1 MALARLHSLCRCAAS
16 SSLAVALPRA
26 RLSPQLA
33 GPSRSLCTAV
43 FDVKRLWSPTSQRV
57 GAIGMKCGMSQAWAA
72 NGTRVPVTVI
82 ELQDCQ
88 VVKVRRAMSDGLNAL
103 QVAAGWQKRKRMRI
117 DEANHFITKGLP
129 LKRYMREFA
138 VTGTRTPR
146 QQPALHFG
154 APLDEWPRALTTAP
168 LLRHR
173 VSRGRSAARRH
184 HDRRAAFRA
193 GPVRRRAV
201 EDQRQ
206 GLRWRDETVG
216 LQGAACVTRSVSL
229 SPLHRSFERLDRQPD
244 EDERLEGQED
254 AGAHGRQARDDG
266 GAPRVEGGQGL

>member
-1 MALARLHSLCRCAAS
+1 MALSRMHSLCRCAAS
-16 SSLAVALPRA
+16 SSLAAALPRA
-26 RLSPQLA
+26 RLSPLLA
-33 GPSRSLCTAV
+33 GPNRSLCTAV
-43 FDVKRLWSPTSQRV
+43 SFDVKRLWSPTSQRV

-72 NGTRVPVTVI
+72 NGTRVPLTVI

-88 VVKVRRAMSDGLNAL
+88 VVKVRRAMRDGLDAL

-154 APLDEWPRALTTAP
+154 APLDEWPRGLRTHHRATAVLPP
-168 LLRHR
+168 L
-173 VSRGRSAARRH
+173 SRGRTAAHRH

-201 EDQRQ
+201 KDQRQ
-206 GLRWRDETVG
+206 GLRWRYETVG
-216 LQGAACVTRSVSL
+216 LQGTACVTRSVTL
-229 SPLHRSFERLDRQPD
+229 SPLHRSSERLDR
-244 EDERLEGQED
+244 
-254 AGAHGRQARDDG
+254 
-266 GAPRVEGGQGL
+266 

>member
-138 VTGTRTPR
+138 VTGARTPR

-154 APLDEWPRALTTAP
+154 APLDEWPRGLPAHSP
-168 LLRHR
+168 PRHCC
-173 VSRGRSAARRH
+173 A
-184 HDRRAAFRA
+184 
-193 GPVRRRAV
+193 
-201 EDQRQ
+201 
-206 GLRWRDETVG
+206 TV
-216 LQGAACVTRSVSL
+216 
-229 SPLHRSFERLDRQPD
+229 
-244 EDERLEGQED
+244 
-254 AGAHGRQARDDG
+254 
-266 GAPRVEGGQGL
+266 